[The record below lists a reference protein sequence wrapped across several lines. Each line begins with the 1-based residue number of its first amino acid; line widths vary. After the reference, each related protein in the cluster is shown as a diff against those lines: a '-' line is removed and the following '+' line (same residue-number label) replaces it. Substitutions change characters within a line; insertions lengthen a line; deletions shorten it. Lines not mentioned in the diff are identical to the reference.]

1 MQKLIKLTE
10 LCNEIERSM
19 IKRMIHNAAEYVR
32 AVVIME
38 TAACNIAG
46 LDAAEAREA
55 KESTDRA
62 RTLAHDAFISSV
74 NSVNRICERRG
85 VPPIYDGGCERREY
99 GDFAIALVDEI
110 FTKRN

>member
-1 MQKLIKLTE
+1 MPKVIELAD

-38 TAACNIAG
+38 TAACNVAG

-62 RTLAHDAFISSV
+62 RSLAHDAFISSV

>member
-1 MQKLIKLTE
+1 MDKLIKLAE

-46 LDAAEAREA
+46 LDSADAREA

-62 RTLAHDAFISSV
+62 RSLAHDAFISSV
-74 NSVNRICERRG
+74 NSVNRICERHSM
-85 VPPIYDGGCERREY
+85 PPIYDGDAERREY
-99 GDFAIALVDEI
+99 GDFAIMLVAEI